1 MAAEPFNVPDI
12 KPQVGWRMNEQD
24 MKNMRLLM
32 AARRETSVTG
42 LLRWLVE
49 REAAVVRRRC
59 AAMDSRRTVT
69 ESAAGESS

>member
-32 AARRETSVTG
+32 ADRRETSVSG
-42 LLRWLVE
+42 LLRALVAQ
-49 REAAVVRRRC
+49 EAEPVRQRMIRAARRL
-59 AAMDSRRTVT
+59 AQEENS
-69 ESAAGESS
+69 G